1 MDSLLYAGG
10 MVVLWAFNLLN
21 GTGLGEAYH
30 TTEYAQILSVLL
42 AAFMMWRRVRQDG
55 ICAVE
60 KRYFY
65 VILLLAGTFITV
77 TLLNRHNLTSLDYLW
92 AYLITFILG
101 NTRPSRKTLK
111 LVGFCYAA
119 LGLAILFIFNYMD
132 ALKGWNPNSIAMIG
146 LFSFL
151 VFVIPYFGARDLQS
165 ILMLT
170 LVGGAYVFMLW
181 STESRSCIVALL
193 VGLVL
198 IFRVI
203 SIEKLL
209 DSKPKMVIALLV
221 PLLVAITVCLLSLL
235 GDVAGWDEWSMEK
248 YGKPIFNGRDKVWME
263 GLGRLRYF
271 FLFGR
276 GYVNGGYW
284 HNSAVACIVA
294 YGAAGYSLWIA
305 LFSLMLNDTIPYQWD
320 VCVQGALTAFMVIYW
335 QQSVELGLFSEIPNL
350 LPYAILGMMLGRI
363 KFLQEGGHTQ

>member
-21 GTGLGEAYH
+21 GTGLGNAYR
-30 TTEYAQILSVLL
+30 TTEYAQILAVLL
-42 AAFMMWRRVRQDG
+42 AAFMMWRRIRQDG

-65 VILLLAGTFITV
+65 VIVLLAGTFITV
-77 TLLNRHNLTSLDYLW
+77 SLLNGRKLMSLNYLW
-92 AYLITFILG
+92 AYLIVFIFA

-132 ALKGWNPNSIAMIG
+132 ALDKWNPNSIAMIG
-146 LFSFL
+146 LFSYL

-181 STESRSCIVALL
+181 PTESRSCIVALL
-193 VGLVL
+193 AGLVL

-209 DSKPKMVIALLV
+209 TSKTKVLIALLV
-221 PLLVAITVCLLSLL
+221 PLLVAVTVCLLSLL

-248 YGKPIFNGRDKVWME
+248 YGKPIFNGRDMTWRE
-263 GLGRLRYF
+263 GLGRLNER
-271 FLFGR
+271 FLFGS
-276 GYVNGGYW
+276 GFVNGGFW

-294 YGAAGYSLWIA
+294 YGTVGYSLWIA
-305 LFSLMLNDTIPYQWD
+305 LFSLMLNDTIPYQKD

-335 QQSVELGLFSEIPNL
+335 QQSVELGFFSTTPNL
-350 LPYAILGMMLGRI
+350 IAYAILGILLGRCHYVREE
-363 KFLQEGGHTQ
+363 L